1 MVPEN
6 GAGCST
12 NCVVSEQGLEGRY
25 ERLLSQSSR
34 ALGSG
39 PEGRWFESSRPD
51 QNSKKCPWEE
61 FDTLGLIHRAS
72 VPSNPHSVWGQIA
85 PLQFPPVEDQSLQQL
100 RRGDL
105 ADTILTRKCCTSVEL
120 GRKRQVERELRRRGS
135 AVRLVRIAFSYALR
149 VTSDDADEVAGFRT
163 LGRLGSNSQNRQER
177 AVSARIRAS
186 WSLGCRW

>member
-1 MVPEN
+1 MPAAASMNSRRVAGSNPRSRSHFTKQLQTPPTSTEIYCALLCTPSCWNENQFVVLEN

-100 RRGDL
+100 RRRDL
-105 ADTILTRKCCTSVEL
+105 ADTI
-120 GRKRQVERELRRRGS
+120 
-135 AVRLVRIAFSYALR
+135 
-149 VTSDDADEVAGFRT
+149 
-163 LGRLGSNSQNRQER
+163 
-177 AVSARIRAS
+177 
-186 WSLGCRW
+186 